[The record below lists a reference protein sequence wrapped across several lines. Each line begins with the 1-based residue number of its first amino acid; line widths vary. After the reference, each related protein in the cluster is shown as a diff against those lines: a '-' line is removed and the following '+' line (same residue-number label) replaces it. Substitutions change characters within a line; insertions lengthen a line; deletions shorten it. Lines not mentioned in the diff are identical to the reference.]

1 MGRHNNSHGTHG
13 RKDNAVAKEDGKWEH
28 LHHGIL
34 SLKSNPH
41 THIKLVGGHR
51 GKYQSFGSEAKA
63 YMERQAQEQPVL
75 VAPAPT
81 ETATA

>member
-1 MGRHNNSHGTHG
+1 MARHNASRGHSGNKANTT
-13 RKDNAVAKEDGKWEH
+13 AKEDGKWEH

-34 SLKSNPH
+34 SLKSNPN

-81 ETATA
+81 ETTTA

>member
-1 MGRHNNSHGTHG
+1 MARHNASRGHGAKPAVKASGGWTHIG
-13 RKDNAVAKEDGKWEH
+13 
-28 LHHGIL
+28 HGIL
-34 SLKSNPH
+34 SLDKNPN

-81 ETATA
+81 ESVQA